1 MGRSHPVMFDQ
12 SLSPATLN
20 RNHHDPLRCLQHRQT
35 GLIPLYGFLARSYHK
50 FSLLSTGPTTQ
61 TGLTSS
67 FTYYVF
73 PWSFGSFIARNA
85 FSFSYGRH
93 QVFPGISGT
102 LSSSA
107 VRSRIPSCYQ
117 QLYDVWNKLRYSYGY
132 RIYSLLSFA
141 RASCCCGFFFITLT
155 QLWLLTWTSSY
166 CTLLRWSS

>member
-50 FSLLSTGPTTQ
+50 FSLLSTEPTTQ

-73 PWSFGSFIARNA
+73 P
-85 FSFSYGRH
+85 
-93 QVFPGISGT
+93 
-102 LSSSA
+102 
-107 VRSRIPSCYQ
+107 
-117 QLYDVWNKLRYSYGY
+117 
-132 RIYSLLSFA
+132 
-141 RASCCCGFFFITLT
+141 
-155 QLWLLTWTSSY
+155 
-166 CTLLRWSS
+166 